1 MNDTAK
7 RVFWGFSR
15 RPLDYLIVAGIIST
29 ALAAAVPP
37 ASARDSFAGFIVGL
51 RDVCALEP
59 ARACT
64 KQVSSFLDGDNDS
77 QVSLREIEHVHA
89 QAKSTVKRR
98 DSSLSTT
105 ERNLI
110 SIGLLALPHANLATI
125 FARFDADA
133 DGGLSEDELFAD
145 FELDQRPLDKII
157 SDPDGVDWK
166 AFAARFGKIGFLVL
180 DLLPPSHRK

>member
-1 MNDTAK
+1 MA
-7 RVFWGFSR
+7 S
-15 RPLDYLIVAGIIST
+15 
-29 ALAAAVPP
+29 AAVAP
-37 ASARDSFAGFIVGL
+37 SATAQESFAGFIVGL
-51 RDVCALEP
+51 RDVCAKEP

-77 QVSLREIEHVHA
+77 RVSLREFQAVHA
-89 QAKSTVKRR
+89 QAKSAVKGR
-98 DSSLSTT
+98 DSGLSTT

-145 FELDQRPLDKII
+145 FELDRRPLDKII
-157 SDPDGVDWK
+157 SDPDGVDWS

>member
-1 MNDTAK
+1 MFTGVC
-7 RVFWGFSR
+7 RW
-15 RPLDYLIVAGIIST
+15 PLEFLAVASVISI
-29 ALAAAVPP
+29 AVSAVAPP
-37 ASARDSFAGFIVGL
+37 ASAQQSFAGFIVGL
-51 RDVCALEP
+51 RDVCAKEP

-64 KQVSSFLDGDNDS
+64 KQVSSFLDGDDDS
-77 QVSLREIEHVHA
+77 QVSLREIQDVHA

-98 DSSLSTT
+98 DSDLSTT

-125 FARFDADA
+125 FGRFDADA
-133 DGGLSEDELFAD
+133 DGGLSEAELFAD

-157 SDPDGVDWK
+157 SDPGGVDWQ